1 MIFLKKSTAFIM
13 LTFIVVVFSAF
24 EYSKFAENSKILF
37 AQDRKLYYDT
47 VENEKDFYSRSDD
60 KQLVNINTSDLHSL
74 ETLEGIGET
83 TAEAIIDYRNEHGG
97 FASLDEIM
105 NVKGVG
111 KGKFEKIKDRISIAD

>member
-1 MIFLKKSTAFIM
+1 
-13 LTFIVVVFSAF
+13 VVFSAF